1 MLLATNYTLPIAY
14 SLRHKAKN
22 TTMNYYS
29 LHRKSPNTTF
39 KNAVIQGLAKD
50 RGIYFPETITPISK
64 EFIDN
69 IENYSNEEIAF
80 EAIKQ
85 FVGDEIPEEKLKEII
100 SETVSFD
107 FPVVKIDDNI
117 GTLELFHGPTMA
129 FKDVGAKFL
138 AKCLEYFNRDNDNEV
153 TVLVATS
160 GDTGGAVANGF
171 LGAKGV
177 NVVILYPSGKVSD
190 IQEKQLTTLGQN
202 ITALEVDGVFD
213 DCQEMVKTAFL
224 DEEITKT
231 LTSAN
236 SINVAR
242 WLPQM
247 FYFFFAYKQLKKK
260 NKDILF
266 SVPSGNFGNICA
278 GIMAQKLGLPI
289 KHFIAAT
296 NVNDTVPNYLVDG
309 VYSPKPSKATISNA
323 MDVGNPSNF
332 IRIQELFNNDLEI
345 LKRAFSSYSFSDD
358 ETRETMKKIYN
369 NSSYVADPHGA
380 VGYLGL
386 KKYGLKENEFGV
398 FLETAH
404 PVKFLD
410 VVEDTL
416 PVKVQIPEQIK
427 KVIYKKKV
435 AYKATSYQ
443 DLKDYLT
450 N

>member
-1 MLLATNYTLPIAY
+1 
-14 SLRHKAKN
+14 
-22 TTMNYYS
+22 MNYYS
-29 LHRKSPNTTF
+29 LHHKSPKTTF
-39 KNAVIQGLAKD
+39 KNAVVQGLAKD
-50 RGIYFPETITPISK
+50 RGIYFPDNITALSE
-64 EFIDN
+64 EFIAN
-69 IENYSNEEIAF
+69 ISEYTNHEIAY
-80 EAIKQ
+80 EVIKQ
-85 FVGDEIPEEKLKEII
+85 FVGDEIPAEKLKEII
-100 SETVSFD
+100 AKTVSFD
-107 FPVVKIDDNI
+107 FPLVKVDENI
-117 GTLELFHGPTMA
+117 ASLELFHGPTMA
-129 FKDVGAKFL
+129 FKDVGAKFM
-138 AKCLEYFNRDNDNEV
+138 AQCLEYFNQGNTEEI

-224 DEEITKT
+224 DEEITKK

-247 FYFFFAYKQLKKK
+247 FYFFFAYKELQKK
-260 NKDILF
+260 NKELVF

-289 KHFIAAT
+289 KHFVAST
-296 NVNDTVPNYLVDG
+296 NVNDTVPNYLVNG
-309 VYSPKPSKATISNA
+309 VYTPKPSKATISNA

-332 IRIQELFNNDLEI
+332 IRIQELFNNDLEA
-345 LKRAFSSYSFSDD
+345 LKSVFSSYSFSDD
-358 ETRETMKKIYN
+358 ETRETMKEIYRN
-369 NSSYVADPHGA
+369 FGYVADPHGA

-386 KKYGLKENEFGV
+386 KKHGLQENEFGV

-410 VVEDTL
+410 IVEETL
-416 PVKVQIPEQIK
+416 PVKVEIPKQIQKI
-427 KVIYKKKV
+427 INNKKV
-435 AYKATSYQ
+435 AIKAANYQ
-443 DLKDYLT
+443 DLKDFLLK
-450 N
+450 

>member
-1 MLLATNYTLPIAY
+1 
-14 SLRHKAKN
+14 
-22 TTMNYYS
+22 MNYYS
-29 LHRKSPNTTF
+29 LHHKSPKSTF
-39 KNAVIQGLAKD
+39 KNAVVQGLAKD
-50 RGIYFPETITPISK
+50 RGIYFPETIAPLSK
-64 EFIDN
+64 EFIEN
-69 IENYSNEEIAF
+69 ISKYSNQEIAF
-80 EAIKQ
+80 EVIKQ
-85 FVGDEIPEEKLKEII
+85 FVGNEIPEDILKDII
-100 SETVSFD
+100 KETVSFD
-107 FPVVKIDDNI
+107 FPLVPIDENI
-117 GTLELFHGPTMA
+117 ASLELFHGPTMA
-129 FKDVGAKFL
+129 FKDVGAKFM
-138 AKCLEYFNRDNDNEV
+138 AKCLEYFNQNNENEV

-177 NVVILYPSGKVSD
+177 HVVILYPSGKVSD

-247 FYFFFAYKQLKKK
+247 FYFFFAYRELQSK
-260 NKDILF
+260 NKDLIF

-296 NVNDTVPNYLVDG
+296 NINDTVPNFLIDG
-309 VYSPKPSKATISNA
+309 IYTPKPSKATISNA

-332 IRIQELFNNDLEI
+332 IRIRELFNNDLAT
-345 LKRAFSSYSFSDD
+345 LKDTFSSYSFTDD
-358 ETRETMKKIYN
+358 ETRETMQKIYEK
-369 NSSYVADPHGA
+369 SGYVADPHGA

-386 KKYGLKENEFGV
+386 KKHGLKENEFGV

-410 VVEDTL
+410 VVESTL
-416 PVKVQIPEQIK
+416 PVKVEIPEQIK
-427 KVIYKKKV
+427 KVINNTKV
-435 AYKATSYQ
+435 AIKANSYE
-443 DLKDYLT
+443 DLKAFLMK
-450 N
+450 

>member
-1 MLLATNYTLPIAY
+1 
-14 SLRHKAKN
+14 
-22 TTMNYYS
+22 MNYYS
-29 LHRKSPNTTF
+29 LHHRSPKSTF
-39 KNAVIQGLAKD
+39 KNAVVQGLAKD
-50 RGIYFPETITPISK
+50 RGIYFPDNIQLLRK
-64 EFIDN
+64 EFIEN
-69 IENYSNEEIAF
+69 ISEYTNQEIAF
-80 EAIKQ
+80 EVIKQ
-85 FVGDEIPEEKLKEII
+85 FVGNEIPAEKLKAII
-100 SETVSFD
+100 KETVCFD
-107 FPVVKIDDNI
+107 FPLVKIDDNI
-117 GTLELFHGPTMA
+117 ASLELFHGPTMA
-129 FKDVGAKFL
+129 FKDVGAKFMSQ
-138 AKCLEYFNRDNDNEV
+138 CLEYFNQGNTEEI

-247 FYFFFAYKQLKKK
+247 FYFFFAYKELHKKG
-260 NKDILF
+260 KDLIF

-289 KHFIAAT
+289 KHFIAST
-296 NVNDTVPNYLVDG
+296 NINDTVPNFLIDG
-309 VYSPKPSKATISNA
+309 VYKPKPSKATISNA

-332 IRIQELFNNDLEI
+332 IRIQELFNNDLET
-345 LKRAFSSYSFSDD
+345 LKNAFSSYSFTDD
-358 ETRETMKKIYN
+358 ETRATMKEIYKN
-369 NSSYVADPHGA
+369 AGYVADPHGA

-410 VVEDTL
+410 VVESTL
-416 PVKVQIPEQIK
+416 PVKVEIPEQIQKIINNK
-427 KVIYKKKV
+427 KI
-435 AYKATSYQ
+435 AIKASSYE
-443 DLKDYLT
+443 DLKGYLMGM
-450 N
+450 

>member
-1 MLLATNYTLPIAY
+1 
-14 SLRHKAKN
+14 
-22 TTMNYYS
+22 MNYYS
-29 LHRKSPNTTF
+29 LHHKSPKSTF
-39 KNAVIQGLAKD
+39 KNAVVQGLAKD
-50 RGIYFPETITPISK
+50 RGIYFPESITPLSK
-64 EFIDN
+64 DFIDN
-69 IENYSNEEIAF
+69 ISDYSNHEIAY

-85 FVGDEIPEEKLKEII
+85 FVGDEIPADKLKEIVA
-100 SETVSFD
+100 ETVSFD
-107 FPVVKIDDNI
+107 FPLVKVDDNI
-117 GTLELFHGPTMA
+117 ASLELFHGPTMA
-129 FKDVGAKFL
+129 FKDVGAKFM
-138 AKCLEYFNRDNDNEV
+138 AKCLEYFNQDKDDEV

-224 DEEITKT
+224 DEEITRT

-247 FYFFFAYKQLKKK
+247 FYFFFAYKELHQK
-260 NKDILF
+260 NKDLIF

-289 KHFIAAT
+289 KHFVAST
-296 NVNDTVPNYLVDG
+296 NVNDTVPNYLIDG
-309 VYSPKPSKATISNA
+309 VYKPKPSKATISNA

-332 IRIQELFNNDLEI
+332 IRIQELFNNDLET
-345 LKRAFSSYSFSDD
+345 LKSAFSSYSFSDD
-358 ETRETMKKIYN
+358 ATKETMKEIYN
-369 NSSYVADPHGA
+369 NSGYVADPHGA

-386 KKYGLKENEFGV
+386 KKYGLKDNEFGV

-410 VVEDTL
+410 VVEETL
-416 PVKVQIPEQIK
+416 PVKVEIPTQIQ
-427 KVIYKKKV
+427 KVISNKKV
-435 AYKATSYQ
+435 AIKAASYQ
-443 DLKDYLT
+443 DLKDFLLRK
-450 N
+450 